1 MFNTLSSKT
10 DAKRTNKGTYVTP
23 ENWSLLVS
31 GKNACFFSSFTVGV
45 VYTILN
51 PEDESQKIRAVCTQN
66 MPYALKM
73 ITK

>member
-10 DAKRTNKGTYVTP
+10 DSKRTERGTYVTP
-23 ENWSLLVS
+23 ENFALLLS
-31 GKNACFFSSFTVGV
+31 GKHACFFTSFRVGV

-51 PEDESQKIRAVCTQN
+51 PEDDSKKIRALCTQD

-73 ITK
+73 ID